1 MADWSANVT
10 PTAVY
15 TTLLSLLAARDVDAV
30 TLGKAAYTTPPDGAI
45 EWNRAGTK
53 FREWSTGGGVYSDLV
68 ISIAGGG
75 TGSSTAATART
86 ALGLGNIATQDAG
99 AVVIT
104 GGAVAA
110 SLVGSTNIPAAGLTG
125 TIAQARL
132 GSGSGGLGTK
142 FLADDQTYKAIS
154 SLLTSITVTVEN
166 LIRSA
171 DFTVDLLSDTY
182 KLTGSHTVSLPTVV
196 GNGGRRV
203 TLVNRGTGTWT
214 IACNGAETILGAVT
228 YSFNWGQY
236 ASITLEAD
244 SNTGTW
250 DII

>member
-1 MADWSANVT
+1 MADWSANVS
-10 PTAVY
+10 PTQAY
-15 TTLLSLLAARDVDAV
+15 LTLLSLLAARDIDAV
-30 TLGKAAYTTPPDGAI
+30 SLGKTAYTNPPDGAI
-45 EWNRAGTK
+45 EYNRAGTK
-53 FREWSTGGGVYSDLV
+53 FREYSTGTGLYSDV
-68 ISIAGGG
+68 IIAIAGGG
-75 TGSSTAATART
+75 TGSATAAGART
-86 ALGLGNIATQDAG
+86 NLGLGSIATQNAN
-99 AVVIT
+99 AVNIT

-110 SLVGSTNIPAAGLTG
+110 DLTGSTNIPAAGLTG

-132 GSGSGGLGTK
+132 GTGSAGLGAK

-154 SLLTSITVTVEN
+154 TSLIGITVTVEN
-166 LIRSA
+166 LIRNA

-182 KLTGSHTVSLPTVV
+182 KLTGSHTATLPTVV

-203 TLVNRGTGTWT
+203 TLVMRGTGTWT
-214 IACNGAETILGAVT
+214 IATTGAETILGATT